1 MNLNDMIVKYNKAIE
16 SDKVMEAQYQMLET
30 QMSKMLTELGMTY
43 EEVLEKE
50 KALKKSVNESL
61 PKIQAY
67 IEAVEEKK
75 QLAEEQFV

>member
-1 MNLNDMIVKYNKAIE
+1 MNLNDMIAKYNKAIE

>member
-1 MNLNDMIVKYNKAIE
+1 MNLNDMIAKYNRAIE